1 MEKETMKVEWKHATS
16 LVASLVWCVG
26 TAVYADDE
34 VTAINS
40 YSAHMLVS
48 DGAVHAAH
56 MDQNLRNPWGIA
68 FNPFGDVW
76 VANNESSTSTLYDGQ
91 GNPSSLVVNIPAGV
105 AGEGNPTGIVYN
117 GSPGFVVSKGG
128 ASGPAVFIFAGEH
141 GTISGWSPAVDSNNA
156 VLVHDDGDEGV
167 IYKGIALAGDGTEN
181 HIYVTDFHDRKV
193 AVYDS
198 NFNEVETKGGF
209 MDPTMPPH
217 FAPFGIQNILGSLY
231 VTFARQD
238 DAGEDDVAGPGLGYV
253 DVFDVDGSL
262 IRRLVSRGPLNAP
275 WGMAIAPASFG
286 AFANRLLVGNFG
298 DGVIN
303 VFSLAEGKFIGS
315 LRTPDGKIMR
325 NDGLWGIAF
334 GTGLFSQNTNALFFS
349 AGPNDEADGVY
360 GRIDP
365 MP

>member
-1 MEKETMKVEWKHATS
+1 MKIERKHAAWV
-16 LVASLVWCVG
+16 VASLVACVG
-26 TAVYADDE
+26 AAVRADDD
-34 VTAINS
+34 VNAINS
-40 YSAHMLVS
+40 YAVHMLVS

-56 MDQNLRNPWGIA
+56 TDANLRNPWGIA

-76 VANNESSTSTLYDGQ
+76 VSDNGSSMSTLYDGQ
-91 GNPSSLVVNIPAGV
+91 GNANSLIVSIPAGV
-105 AGEGNPTGIVYN
+105 AGEGSPTGIVYN
-117 GSPGFVVSKGG
+117 GSPNFVVSKGD
-128 ASGPAVFIFAGEH
+128 ASGPAIFIFAGEH

-167 IYKGIALAGDGTEN
+167 IYKGIALAGDGSEQ
-181 HIYVTDFHDRKV
+181 HIYLTDFHNRKV

-209 MDPTMPPH
+209 RDPAIPPH

-231 VTFARQD
+231 VTFAKQD
-238 DAGEDDVAGPGLGYV
+238 DEGEDDVAGPGLGYV
-253 DVFDVDGSL
+253 DVFDVDGAL
-262 IRRLVSRGPLNAP
+262 IRRLVTRGPLNAP
-275 WGMAIAPASFG
+275 WGMALAPASFG
-286 AFANRLLVGNFG
+286 AFANRLLIGNFG

-303 VFSLAEGKFIGS
+303 AFSLAEGKFIGS
-315 LRTPDGKIMR
+315 LRAPDGQVMH
-325 NDGLWGIAF
+325 NDGLWGVAF
-334 GTGLFSQNTNALFFS
+334 GTGLFSQNTNALFFA